1 MCSPRQQRRIE
12 PRSRRALEIARIAG
26 SKEDTMVPGITD
38 TECRLKQLHYR
49 ELHAEAARQR
59 LAATACAQNDRGGV
73 TETVQRLVGA
83 LIEQAIHLLQGE
95 HTPEATERAA
105 APGTLAVSK

>member
-1 MCSPRQQRRIE
+1 
-12 PRSRRALEIARIAG
+12 
-26 SKEDTMVPGITD
+26 MVPGITD

-59 LAATACAQNDRGGV
+59 LAAAACARNDRGGV
-73 TETVQRLVGA
+73 TETVQRRIGA
-83 LIEQAIHLLQGE
+83 LMEQARHLLQGVRMQ
-95 HTPEATERAA
+95 EATEHVA

>member
-1 MCSPRQQRRIE
+1 
-12 PRSRRALEIARIAG
+12 
-26 SKEDTMVPGITD
+26 MVPGITD

-73 TETVQRLVGA
+73 TETLQRLVGA
-83 LIEQAIHLLQGE
+83 LMERATQLLQGVHTQKVTE
-95 HTPEATERAA
+95 HVA

>member
-1 MCSPRQQRRIE
+1 
-12 PRSRRALEIARIAG
+12 
-26 SKEDTMVPGITD
+26 MVPGITD
-38 TECRLKQLHYR
+38 TECRLKQWHYR

-73 TETVQRLVGA
+73 TETLQRLVGA
-83 LIEQAIHLLQGE
+83 LMERATQLLQGVHTQKVTE
-95 HTPEATERAA
+95 HVA

>member
-1 MCSPRQQRRIE
+1 
-12 PRSRRALEIARIAG
+12 
-26 SKEDTMVPGITD
+26 MVPGITD

-73 TETVQRLVGA
+73 TETLQHRLA
-83 LIEQAIHLLQGE
+83 MLLEGSR
-95 HTPEATERAA
+95 HFLHRRRAA
-105 APGTLAVSK
+105 VARDHAMVPGTLAVGK